1 MGEAKSRYQVAG
13 KTRSV
18 FCVFYALMV
27 SVLCAAVAHSGPY
40 DPPTN
45 YYNSATGTG
54 SVLKSQLHNIIDG
67 HTVRSYNAARS
78 LLQITDQDPNDPDRM
93 ILVYNRIS
101 LDVSSINPNGSIPG
115 WDNAATWNRE
125 HTWPRSRGVDSSGP
139 DNSDLHQLRPSTTQV
154 NSDRGNLNFGGAFG
168 AQSFGTVFDG
178 GLKWYP
184 GDADAGMIARQQFY
198 MATRYD
204 NSDSATDDLELVNG
218 NPGTNGTTMG
228 DLSRLVEW
236 HYAAPP
242 EEFEL
247 RRNDVIYDDY
257 QGNRN
262 PYIDRPEYVWSVFV
276 DQQND
281 SQISLAGTTSN
292 ANGSS
297 TSQLDLGRVLVGA
310 AVPATQSVTLSK
322 SGSDGTYFRVS
333 TSGQASST
341 RVDTYNA
348 FRTGGSDTSTIDV
361 GLNTNT
367 VLAGQRFGT
376 VTIDNLDVTTGGG
389 AGRGANDAD
398 DAIEITLDVLNH
410 ANPSFAA
417 GEDINSLTH
426 DFGVVAQGSAMPSFD
441 FELFNLES
449 TTGFTAGLELDQILA
464 SGDIAALSTDVD
476 LFGGASLLHAGE
488 SLAFSAAFDTSTVGD
503 FLATYSLSFSDEDL
517 PGASNLESLEIT
529 LMGTIE
535 AAADNA
541 DFDTDS
547 DIDGDDYLTWQRG
560 FAVGAS
566 LSEGDANGDA
576 NVDATD
582 LAIWQQQFA
591 TASAIGGVYAV
602 PEPASLVMLL
612 IGTALIA
619 GRRFEFVAC
628 V

>member
-1 MGEAKSRYQVAG
+1 MSRAKSRYWVAG
-13 KTRSV
+13 IKRGLFSV
-18 FCVFYALMV
+18 FYVPMV
-27 SVLCAAVAHSGPY
+27 SVLCAVVVEAGPY
-40 DPPTN
+40 DAPTN

-54 SVLKSQLHNIIDG
+54 SSLKSQLHNIIDG

-78 LLQITDQDPNDPDRM
+78 LLQITDQDPSDPDRM
-93 ILVYNRIS
+93 ILVYDRIS

-228 DLSRLVEW
+228 DLSRLIEW

-242 EEFEL
+242 QEFEL

-262 PYIDRPEYVWSVFV
+262 PYIDRPEFVWSVFV

-281 SQISLAGTTSN
+281 SQIALAGTTPSSG
-292 ANGSS
+292 GSS
-297 TSQLDLGRVLVGA
+297 TLQLDLGRVLVGA
-310 AVPATQSVTLSK
+310 SVPATQSVTLSK
-322 SGSDGTYFRVS
+322 SGNDGTYYRVS
-333 TSGQASST
+333 TSGHASST

-361 GLNTNT
+361 GLNTST
-367 VLAGQRFGT
+367 VLAGQRTGM

-389 AGRGANDAD
+389 VGRGANDAD
-398 DAIEITLDVLNH
+398 DAIEITLDVLDH
-410 ANPSFAA
+410 ANPSFAF
-417 GEDINSLTH
+417 GDDIDSFTH
-426 DFGVVAQGSAMPSFD
+426 DFGAVTLGSTMPTFD
-441 FELFNLES
+441 FSVFNLES

-464 SGDIAALSTDVD
+464 GGDSAALTTDLD
-476 LFGGASLLHAGE
+476 LFGGDSMLDAGE
-488 SLAFSAAFDTSTVGD
+488 GLAFSAAFDTSIVGD
-503 FLATYSLSFSDEDL
+503 FLATYTLSFSDEDV
-517 PGASNLESLEIT
+517 PGATDLESLEIT

-535 AAADNA
+535 AAADSA
-541 DFDTDS
+541 DFDTDG
-547 DIDGDDYLTWQRG
+547 DIDGGDYLTWQRG
-560 FAVGAS
+560 FAIGAS

-576 NVDATD
+576 SVDAAD
-582 LAIWQQQFA
+582 LSIWQQQFA
-591 TASAIGGVYAV
+591 AASAVGGVHAV
-602 PEPASLVMLL
+602 PEPASLAMLFVS
-612 IGTALIA
+612 TALIA
-619 GRRFEFVAC
+619 VRRGVFIVC